1 MSTYIT
7 RCNIPGQSLRSR
19 QYGTALITCLLLL
32 LVLTVLGIVMMRT
45 SVMQE
50 RMAGNTRDLNMAL
63 QGGEAGL
70 RYGEAVLAALASRP
84 DPSTAVPCTVV
95 CDMAV
100 LPIAITDPAQFD
112 WTNANNATKY
122 GTSAVTASLSG
133 SAGSGKLNEE
143 PRYTLE
149 YSGFIPDTAEDPP
162 TWTDGRVV
170 YQVTSRSTGG
180 SGMTNTVV
188 RSTYAR
194 RF

>member
-1 MSTYIT
+1 VSKHKK
-7 RCNIPGQSLRSR
+7 PGKSR
-19 QYGTALITCLLLL
+19 QSGTALITSLLLL
-32 LVLTVLGIVMMRT
+32 LVLTVLGIIMMRT

-70 RYGEAVLAALASRP
+70 RYGEAVLAALPARP
-84 DPSTAVPCTVV
+84 DPSPSVPCATV
-95 CDMAV
+95 CDVSV
-100 LPIAITDPAQFD
+100 LPIAITDPVKFD
-112 WTNANNATKY
+112 WTNNNNATKY
-122 GTSAVTASLSG
+122 GQGGVAASLSG
-133 SAGSGKLNEE
+133 AAGAGKLSQE

-149 YSGFIPDTAEDPP
+149 YSGFIPDNKEAPP

-180 SGMTNTVV
+180 SGMANTVV

>member
-1 MSTYIT
+1 VSTCIT
-7 RCNIPGQSLRSR
+7 SGNTPGKSR
-19 QYGTALITCLLLL
+19 QSGTALITSLLLL

-70 RYGEAVLAALASRP
+70 RYGEAIIAAL
-84 DPSTAVPCTVV
+84 PSSPTPIPSPAVPCTVI
-95 CDMAV
+95 CDIGV
-100 LPIAITDPAQFD
+100 LPMAIADLAQFD
-112 WTNANNATKY
+112 WTNVNNATKY
-122 GTSAVTASLSG
+122 GQGGVPASLSG
-133 SAGSGKLNEE
+133 AAGSGMLSEE
-143 PRYTLE
+143 PRYAIE
-149 YSGFIPDTAEDPP
+149 YVGFIPNGAEAAT
-162 TWTDGRVV
+162 TWGDGRVV
-170 YQVTSRSTGG
+170 FQVTSRSTGG

>member
-1 MSTYIT
+1 VRKYDISG
-7 RCNIPGQSLRSR
+7 RLRQS
-19 QYGTALITCLLLL
+19 GTALITCLLLL

-70 RYGEAVLAALASRP
+70 RSGEAVRAAL
-84 DPSTAVPCTVV
+84 PSVPIPVPSPATPCTPV
-95 CDMAV
+95 CDIGV
-100 LPIAITDPAQFD
+100 LPIAVTDTAQFD

-122 GTSAVTASLSG
+122 GQGGVAASLSG
-133 SAGSGKLNEE
+133 AAGSGKLNDE

-149 YSGFIPDTAEDPP
+149 YAGFMPDGPESAQ
-162 TWTDGRVV
+162 TWSDGRVV
-170 YQVTSRSTGG
+170 FQVTSRSTGG

>member
-1 MSTYIT
+1 MRKHNIT
-7 RCNIPGQSLRSR
+7 GKVRES
-19 QYGTALITCLLLL
+19 GTALITCLLLL

-70 RYGEAVLAALASRP
+70 RYGETVLAAL
-84 DPSTAVPCTVV
+84 PSVPTPVPSPALPCAPV
-95 CDMAV
+95 CDIGV
-100 LPIAITDPAQFD
+100 LPVAVTDPVQFD

-122 GTSAVTASLSG
+122 GQGAVAASLSG
-133 SAGSGKLNEE
+133 AAGSGKLSDE

-149 YSGFIPDTAEDPP
+149 YVGFMPNNAEGPQ
-162 TWTDGRVV
+162 TWSDGRVV
-170 YQVTSRSTGG
+170 FQVTSRSTGG

>member
-1 MSTYIT
+1 VSTCIT
-7 RCNIPGQSLRSR
+7 SGNTPGKSR
-19 QYGTALITCLLLL
+19 QSGTALITSLLLL
-32 LVLTVLGIVMMRT
+32 LVLTVLGIIMMRT

-70 RYGEAVLAALASRP
+70 RYGEAVLAAL
-84 DPSTAVPCTVV
+84 PSSPTPIPSPAAPCTVV
-95 CDMAV
+95 CDIGVVPM
-100 LPIAITDPAQFD
+100 AITDPAQFD
-112 WTNANNATKY
+112 WTSVSNATQY
-122 GTSAVTASLSG
+122 GQGGIAGSLSG
-133 SAGSGKLNEE
+133 AAGSGKLKEE

-149 YSGFIPDTAEDPP
+149 YAGFIPDNAEGPQ
-162 TWTDGRVV
+162 TWADGRVV
-170 YQVTSRSTGG
+170 FQVTSRSTGG

>member
-1 MSTYIT
+1 VRTHIT
-7 RCNIPGQSLRSR
+7 RGNTPGKSR
-19 QYGTALITCLLLL
+19 QSGTALITSLLLL

-70 RYGEAVLAALASRP
+70 RYGEAVLAAL
-84 DPSTAVPCTVV
+84 PSSPTPVPSPAVPCAPV
-95 CDMAV
+95 CDIGV
-100 LPIAITDPAQFD
+100 LPLAITDPAQFD
-112 WTNANNATKY
+112 WTNTNNATKY
-122 GTSAVTASLSG
+122 GQGGVAASLSG
-133 SAGSGKLNEE
+133 AAGSGKLSDE

-149 YSGFIPDTAEDPP
+149 YSGFIPDNAEGPK
-162 TWTDGRVV
+162 TWNDGRVV
-170 YQVTSRSTGG
+170 FQVTSRSTGG

>member
-1 MSTYIT
+1 VRKHNIT
-7 RCNIPGQSLRSR
+7 GQSR
-19 QYGTALITCLLLL
+19 QLGTALITCLLLL

-70 RYGEAVLAALASRP
+70 RYGEAVLAAIPAVP
-84 DPSTAVPCTVV
+84 TPVPSTATPCAPV
-95 CDMAV
+95 CDIGV
-100 LPIAITDPAQFD
+100 LPVAVTDPAQFD
-112 WTNANNATKY
+112 WTNANNAAKY
-122 GTSAVTASLSG
+122 GQAAVAASLSG
-133 SAGSGKLNEE
+133 SAGSGKLNDE

-149 YSGFIPDTAEDPP
+149 FAGFIPNSAEGPQ
-162 TWTDGRVV
+162 TWSDGRVV
-170 YQVTSRSTGG
+170 FQVTSRSTGG